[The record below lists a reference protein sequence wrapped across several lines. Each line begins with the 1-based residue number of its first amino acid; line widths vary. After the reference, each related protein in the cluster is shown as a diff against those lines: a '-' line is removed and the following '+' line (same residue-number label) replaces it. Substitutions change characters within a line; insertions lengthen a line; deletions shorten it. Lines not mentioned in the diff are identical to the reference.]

1 MAGWRNKIKIC
12 FIKNLNLHKEYSRL
26 VWIFSGVSLLIYA
39 LLGLFNQNIPG
50 VEELVSFISNISSSY
65 LLLAA
70 FLTILIEGLYI
81 VGNFFPGASLVMFAA
96 LVSQVHGPL
105 FFLQTIFVVFVGWSI
120 SGGFNVLFAKLF
132 KKEGVFEKPISENL
146 LLTWFPSF
154 RANYEVSQTFEGK
167 PITEIFVSSI
177 RIKALVSFLMIFFL
191 LIYSYFIDINEIK
204 NEEGFITAL
213 FVAAISLFIGFKKKN

>member
-1 MAGWRNKIKIC
+1 MR
-12 FIKNLNLHKEYSRL
+12 EYSRF
-26 VWIFSGVSLLIYA
+26 VWIFSGISLLIYA
-39 LLGLFNQNIPG
+39 LLGIFNQNIPG
-50 VEELVSFISNISSSY
+50 VEELVSFISNIGSSY

-70 FLTILIEGLYI
+70 FLTIFIEGLYI

-96 LVSQVHGPL
+96 LVSQAHGPL

-132 KKEGVFEKPISENL
+132 KKEGVSEDPIPKNL

-154 RANYEVSQTFEGK
+154 RANYEVSQTLEGRSA
-167 PITEIFVSSI
+167 TEVFVSSI
-177 RIKALVSFLMIFFL
+177 KIKALVSFLMIFFL

-213 FVAAISLFIGFKKKN
+213 FVAAISLFVGFRKRN